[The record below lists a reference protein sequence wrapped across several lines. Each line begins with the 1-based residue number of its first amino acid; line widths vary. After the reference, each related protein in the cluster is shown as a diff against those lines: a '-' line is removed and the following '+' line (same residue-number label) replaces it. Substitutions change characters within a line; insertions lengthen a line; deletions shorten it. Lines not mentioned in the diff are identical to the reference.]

1 MTTQFFVERDRD
13 GWALVATN
21 GQRQATVRRFA
32 DQGEAV
38 RVAAA
43 ANARSLELA
52 APVRNTPTLAEAARL
67 FDGLGA
73 TPIVDRNGRRYAVHH
88 RNQFSD

>member
-13 GWALVATN
+13 EWTLVATN
-21 GQRQATVRRFA
+21 GQRHVTVRRFG
-32 DQGEAV
+32 DQAEAV
-38 RVAAA
+38 RFAAA
-43 ANARSLELA
+43 ANARALQLA
-52 APVRNTPTLAEAARL
+52 APERKTPTLAEAARL

-73 TPIVDRNGRRYAVHH
+73 TPIVDRRGRRYAVHH